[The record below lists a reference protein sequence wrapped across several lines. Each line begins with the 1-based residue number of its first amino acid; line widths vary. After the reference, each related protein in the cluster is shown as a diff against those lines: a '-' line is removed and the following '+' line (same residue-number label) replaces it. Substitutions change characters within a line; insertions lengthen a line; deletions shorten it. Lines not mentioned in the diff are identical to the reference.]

1 MNTLEDAFIR
11 IGMEDDE
18 NDDNK
23 VQNENIN
30 FTPKCLSNSP

>member
-11 IGMEDDE
+11 IGMDDDD

-23 VQNENIN
+23 VQN
-30 FTPKCLSNSP
+30 